1 MRSREY
7 RVLRRAG
14 LMACRFNRKRLSECD
29 RALAMG
35 LNMHDTC
42 KWLVYRDDWARR
54 LHAERVLLR
63 ELRRPNGEHLWR
75 LAVIAMRPKGSVAL
89 LVDAGLTADSPRVSS

>member
-7 RVLRRAG
+7 RALRKAG
-14 LMACRFNRKRLSECD
+14 LMACRSYRKRISECD
-29 RALAMG
+29 RILGRG
-35 LNMHDTC
+35 LNMQQVC
-42 KWLVYRDDWARR
+42 KWMVLRDDWARR

-75 LAVIAMRPKGSVAL
+75 LAVIEMRPKGSVAL
-89 LVDAGLTADSPRVSS
+89 LVDAGLTPVDERVSS